1 MDVRDEIDMNK
12 LQNPPKSK
20 KKTKMPKEKKETTG
34 RSSEE
39 QKIGNAKQ
47 PDMKETGK
55 YEIEKEIEAEKQID
69 TFQEQPQ
76 RLILKFKRRPTK
88 SQPEVQKVLSEGDG
102 KACTTSE
109 TEVQKPLSEGDKK
122 SSSKSQPEVQK
133 TSRGNNLLKQL
144 LAKSI
149 KQNNKKKAAQMVA
162 AAAAAAMASKEADER
177 IDIAAVA
184 AQIEAEKMA
193 PAADAE
199 DKRV

>member
-1 MDVRDEIDMNK
+1 
-12 LQNPPKSK
+12 
-20 KKTKMPKEKKETTG
+20 MPKEKKETTG

-109 TEVQKPLSEGDKK
+109 TEVQKPLYTLIINKIMNKNRTKNNVQLQKK
-122 SSSKSQPEVQK
+122 IRKSAE
-133 TSRGNNLLKQL
+133 
-144 LAKSI
+144 
-149 KQNNKKKAAQMVA
+149 NK
-162 AAAAAAMASKEADER
+162 SKETNQNR
-177 IDIAAVA
+177 NI
-184 AQIEAEKMA
+184 QRKHEK
-193 PAADAE
+193 
-199 DKRV
+199 

>member
-69 TFQEQPQ
+69 TFH
-76 RLILKFKRRPTK
+76 
-88 SQPEVQKVLSEGDG
+88 EGDG

-133 TSRGNNLLKQL
+133 TSSEIDQEESSKSLVQRKIATKNRGNNLLKQL

>member
-109 TEVQKPLSEGDKK
+109 TEVQKPL
-122 SSSKSQPEVQK
+122 
-133 TSRGNNLLKQL
+133 RGNNLLKQL

-149 KQNNKKKAAQMVA
+149 KQNNKKKVAQMVA

-199 DKRV
+199 DKRVAQEKASAAEKEAKKSG